1 VKFLKWFSLFFV
13 SLGVTLLIGI
23 AIGFRLEQYFY
34 PQDPKEEYLEVPLK
48 EEESGIIIR
57 EKDEDKGL
65 QMVAVSGKEER
76 IHTKTQYIC
85 IERDMLSGEEV
96 VIRTQLPQMYVGLN
110 REQFIDSIKEYE
122 KNPPLGERERGLV
135 SVEVR
140 RFSTEEVE
148 VLMNY
153 KYVKPSESFYI
164 IVFDD
169 EIRVLLDDK
178 QTVYLETGIRVP
190 ELPMSLQQEIMQGMF
205 VPSEEA
211 LYDFLENY
219 TS

>member
-1 VKFLKWFSLFFV
+1 MKFLKWFSLFFV
-13 SLGVTLLIGI
+13 SMGLALFVGM
-23 AIGFRLEQYFY
+23 AIGFRMEQYFY
-34 PQDPKEEYLEVPLK
+34 PREEDEYIEAPIIEKESAVIVQDQ
-48 EEESGIIIR
+48 
-57 EKDEDKGL
+57 EDTADL
-65 QMVAVSGKEER
+65 QVVAVSGKEER
-76 IHTKTQYIC
+76 IHTNTQYIC

-178 QTVYLETGIRVP
+178 QTVYLETGIRAP

>member
-1 VKFLKWFSLFFV
+1 MKFLKWFSLFFV
-13 SLGVTLLIGI
+13 SMGLALFVGM
-23 AIGFRLEQYFY
+23 AIGFRMEQYFY
-34 PQDPKEEYLEVPLK
+34 PQEEDEYIEAPIIEKESAV
-48 EEESGIIIR
+48 IVR
-57 EKDEDKGL
+57 DQEDTADL
-65 QMVAVSGKEER
+65 QVVAVSGKEER
-76 IHTKTQYIC
+76 IHTNTQYIC

-178 QTVYLETGIRVP
+178 QTVYLETGIRAP

>member
-1 VKFLKWFSLFFV
+1 MKFLKWFSLFFV
-13 SLGVTLLIGI
+13 SLGLALFVGM
-23 AIGFRLEQYFY
+23 AIGFRMEQYFY
-34 PQDPKEEYLEVPLK
+34 PREEDEYIEAPIIEKESAV
-48 EEESGIIIR
+48 IVR
-57 EKDEDKGL
+57 DQEDAADL
-65 QMVAVSGKEER
+65 QVVAVSGKEER
-76 IHTKTQYIC
+76 IHTNTQYIC

-178 QTVYLETGIRVP
+178 QTVYLETGIRAP

>member
-1 VKFLKWFSLFFV
+1 MKFLKWFSLFFV
-13 SLGVTLLIGI
+13 SLGLALFVGM
-23 AIGFRLEQYFY
+23 AIGFRMEKYFY
-34 PQDPKEEYLEVPLK
+34 PREEDEYIEAPIIEKESAV
-48 EEESGIIIR
+48 IVR
-57 EKDEDKGL
+57 DQEDTADL
-65 QMVAVSGKEER
+65 QVVAVSGKEER
-76 IHTKTQYIC
+76 IHTNTQYIC

-178 QTVYLETGIRVP
+178 QTVYLETGIRAP

>member
-1 VKFLKWFSLFFV
+1 
-13 SLGVTLLIGI
+13 
-23 AIGFRLEQYFY
+23 
-34 PQDPKEEYLEVPLK
+34 
-48 EEESGIIIR
+48 
-57 EKDEDKGL
+57 
-65 QMVAVSGKEER
+65 M
-76 IHTKTQYIC
+76 
-85 IERDMLSGEEV
+85 
-96 VIRTQLPQMYVGLN
+96 
-110 REQFIDSIKEYE
+110 
-122 KNPPLGERERGLV
+122 GERERGLV

-178 QTVYLETGIRVP
+178 QTVYLETGIRAP